1 MSTALSINDPSN
13 KAVRTSKTPANAEII
28 NARPNIDHELDSAQQ
43 KNAKIVLGGGPE
55 AG

>member
-1 MSTALSINDPSN
+1 MFTALSTNDPNN

-28 NARPNIDHELDSAQQ
+28 NARLNMNHEPDSAQR